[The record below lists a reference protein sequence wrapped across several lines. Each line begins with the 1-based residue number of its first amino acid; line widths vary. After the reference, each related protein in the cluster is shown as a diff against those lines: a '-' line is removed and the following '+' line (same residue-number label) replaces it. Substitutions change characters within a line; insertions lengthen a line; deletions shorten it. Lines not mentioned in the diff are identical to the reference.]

1 MGSAS
6 CRSRALPC
14 ATPSTTSTS
23 TTSASSLDAI
33 QCAAVAPTLPAP
45 TMLTFFRIFF
55 SLLNRNVFLSS
66 CAARLTSQWGRTSLE
81 RVPAKS
87 VTQRL
92 KPPLILLVLM
102 PGLKPWPTGPGLP
115 PYPICHGLTGPAC
128 WLHVADNPR
137 GKLAG
142 SHLRCAGGLALKVVR
157 HELLQDRLLKRLR
170 DQLGRFLPADEIQ
183 QHHARQDDRA
193 GVDDVFIGVL
203 GRGSM

>member
-14 ATPSTTSTS
+14 GTPSTTSTS

-45 TMLTFFRIFF
+45 TMLTFFLIFF

-66 CAARLTSQWGRTSLE
+66 CAARLIGQWGRTSLE

-115 PYPICHGLTGPAC
+115 PYPTCHGLTGPAC
-128 WLHVADNPR
+128 WLHVADNAR

-142 SHLRCAGGLALKVVR
+142 AHLGGAGGLSFEVVGD
-157 HELLQDRLLKRLR
+157 ELLQDRLL
-170 DQLGRFLPADEIQ
+170 Q
-183 QHHARQDDRA
+183 
-193 GVDDVFIGVL
+193 
-203 GRGSM
+203 